1 MGQTT
6 IKSTA
11 LDFTAIKNNLKVFLS
26 QQDEFTDYNFEASGL
41 SSVLDVLAYNTH
53 YNGLIANFALNESY
67 LGTAQLRSSLVSLAE
82 GIGYIP
88 DSMNASQGILNLS
101 LNLESLTNRP
111 TVVTLASGF
120 KFDAVVD
127 GTSYVFQ
134 TQEEI
139 KARDNGS
146 GSYSF
151 TTADNIADIKVF
163 EGISTTKTFNITA
176 QTENA
181 AYIIPDEKIDIDTAI
196 VRSFETS
203 SSTAFVTFTDLRRA
217 TSLTSSSTVYILKE
231 TPKGQYELTFG
242 NRTVLGRSPVAG
254 NKVTVEYLSVSGADA
269 NGAKVFTPQSQVTVN
284 DQNFALQVST
294 VSNSFGGSDK
304 ETIES
309 IRTTAPFQYAT
320 QNRAVTAED
329 YATLV
334 QRNFGS
340 LLSDISSFGGEDAL
354 EPEFGVIFLSLLF
367 SNAIEND
374 TISGEAIKKATKD
387 SIVSLFKDLS
397 VASFDIKFTDP
408 IISFIETNVFF
419 QFNPNLTTLTE
430 NTIKDNVQ
438 NTVAQYFADNT
449 GKFKQSFRR
458 SNLLTLIDALSPA
471 ILSSRME
478 VKVQRRFTP
487 TLTAIQNHTLRYPQN
502 IADTDDVNFRVTST
516 PFSFSGKTCI
526 VRNRLNSNILE
537 VFDTVNTEVIV
548 DNVGSYT
555 TDTVS
560 IVGLQVDA
568 IPSGDTFIKVSV
580 VPENQSFVTPLRQDV
595 LNHDV
600 SNSLVEV
607 VEVDTNVL
615 N

>member
-340 LLSDISSFGGEDAL
+340 LLQDISSFGGEDAL

-374 TISGEAIKKATKD
+374 TISGEAIKQATKD

-430 NTIKDNVQ
+430 NTIKNNVQ

-458 SNLLTLIDALSPA
+458 SNLLTLIDAVSPA
-471 ILSSRME
+471 ILSSRMD
-478 VKVQRRFTP
+478 VKMQRRFTP
-487 TLTAIQNHTLRYPQN
+487 TLTAIQNHTLRYPQS
-502 IADTDDVNFRVTST
+502 IARADDENFRVTST
-516 PFSFSGKTCI
+516 PFTFNGKTCI
-526 VRNRLNSNILE
+526 IRNRLSSNILE
-537 VFDTVNTEVIV
+537 VFDTVNTEVEV
-548 DNVGSYT
+548 DNVGSYAE
-555 TDTVS
+555 DIVS
-560 IVGLQVDA
+560 IVGLQIDA
-568 IPSGDTFIKVSV
+568 IPSGDSFIKVSV
-580 VPENQSFVTPLRQDV
+580 VPDNQSFVTPLRQDV
-595 LNHDV
+595 LNHDIGK
-600 SNSLVEV
+600 SLVEV

>member
-88 DSMNASQGILNLS
+88 DSMNASQGIVNLS

-111 TVVTLASGF
+111 TVVTLASGV

-151 TTADNIADIKVF
+151 TTADNVADIKVF
-163 EGISTTKTFNITA
+163 EGTSTTKTFNITA

-196 VRSFETS
+196 VRSFETP
-203 SSTAFVTFTDLRRA
+203 SSTAFTTFTDLRKA

-231 TPKGQYELTFG
+231 TPKGEYEITFG
-242 NRTVLGRSPVAG
+242 NKTVLGRSPVAG

-269 NGAKVFTPQSQVTVN
+269 NGAKVFTPQNQVTVN

-340 LLSDISSFGGEDAL
+340 LLQDISSFGGEDAL

-374 TISGEAIKKATKD
+374 TISGEAIKQATKD

-458 SNLLTLIDALSPA
+458 SNLLTLIDSVSPA

-478 VKVQRRFTP
+478 VKMQRRFTP

-516 PFSFSGKTCI
+516 PFTFGGKTCI

-595 LNHDV
+595 INHDV

-607 VEVDTNVL
+607 VEVDVNVL

>member
-1 MGQTT
+1 M
-6 IKSTA
+6 
-11 LDFTAIKNNLKVFLS
+11 
-26 QQDEFTDYNFEASGL
+26 

-88 DSMNASQGILNLS
+88 DSMNASQGIVNLS

-111 TVVTLASGF
+111 TTVSLASGV
-120 KFDAVVD
+120 KFNAVVD
-127 GTSYVFQ
+127 GTTYVFQ

-139 KARDNGS
+139 VATDDGA

-151 TTADNIADIKVF
+151 TTADNVADIKIF
-163 EGISTTKTFNITA
+163 EGTSTTKTFNITA

-181 AYIIPDEKIDIDTAI
+181 AYIIPDQTIDIDTAI
-196 VRSFETS
+196 VRSFETPS
-203 SSTAFVTFTDLRRA
+203 SSSFTTFTDLRKT
-217 TSLTSSSTVYILKE
+217 TSLTSNSTVYILKE
-231 TPKGQYELTFG
+231 TPKGDYEITFG
-242 NRTVLGRSPVAG
+242 NKTVLGRSPVAG
-254 NKVTVEYLSVSGADA
+254 NKVTVEYLSVSGATA

-284 DQNFALQVST
+284 NENFALQVST
-294 VSNSFGGSDK
+294 VSNSFGGSEK
-304 ETIES
+304 ETEES

-340 LLSDISSFGGEDAL
+340 LLNDISSFGGEDAL

-367 SNAIEND
+367 SSAIEND
-374 TISGEAIKKATKD
+374 TVSGEAIKQATKD
-387 SIVSLFKDLS
+387 SIRNLFRDLS
-397 VASFDIKFTDP
+397 VASFDIKYTDP
-408 IISFIETNVFF
+408 VISFIETNVFF

-430 NTIKDNVQ
+430 NTIKNNVQ

-458 SNLLTLIDALSPA
+458 SNLLTLIDAVSPA

-478 VKVQRRFTP
+478 VKMQRRFTP
-487 TLTAIQNHTLRYPQN
+487 TLTAIQNHTLRYPQS
-502 IADTDDVNFRVTST
+502 IARADDENFRVTST
-516 PFSFSGKTCI
+516 PFTFNGKTCI
-526 VRNRLNSNILE
+526 IRNRLSSNILE
-537 VFDTVNTEVIV
+537 VFDTVNTEVEV
-548 DNVGSYT
+548 DNVGSYAE
-555 TDTVS
+555 DIVS
-560 IVGLQVDA
+560 IVGLQIDA
-568 IPSGDTFIKVSV
+568 IPSGDSFIKVSV
-580 VPENQSFVTPLRQDV
+580 VPDNQSFVTPLRHDL
-595 LNHDV
+595 LNHDIG
-600 SNSLVEV
+600 NSLVDV

>member
-88 DSMNASQGILNLS
+88 DSMNASQGIVNLS

-111 TVVTLASGF
+111 TVVTLASGV

-151 TTADNIADIKVF
+151 TTADNVADIKVF
-163 EGISTTKTFNITA
+163 EGTSTTKTFNITA

-196 VRSFETS
+196 VRSFETP
-203 SSTAFVTFTDLRRA
+203 SSTAFTTFTDLRKA

-231 TPKGQYELTFG
+231 TPKGEYEITFG
-242 NRTVLGRSPVAG
+242 NKTVLGRSPVAG

-269 NGAKVFTPQSQVTVN
+269 NGAKVFTPQNQVTVN

-340 LLSDISSFGGEDAL
+340 LLQDISSFGGEDAL

-374 TISGEAIKKATKD
+374 TISGEAIKQATKD

-458 SNLLTLIDALSPA
+458 SNLLTLIDSVSPA

-478 VKVQRRFTP
+478 VKMQRRFTP

-516 PFSFSGKTCI
+516 PFTSGGKTCI

-607 VEVDTNVL
+607 VEVDVNVL

>member
-88 DSMNASQGILNLS
+88 DSMNASQGIVTLS
-101 LNLESLTNRP
+101 LNLESLSNRP
-111 TVVTLASGF
+111 TTVTLASGV
-120 KFDAVVD
+120 KFNAVVD
-127 GTSYVFQ
+127 GISYVFQ

-139 KARDNGS
+139 TATDDGA
-146 GSYSF
+146 GSYAF
-151 TTADNIADIKVF
+151 TTADNIANIKVF
-163 EGISTTKTFNITA
+163 EGTSTTKTFNITA

-181 AYIIPDEKIDIDTAI
+181 AYIIPDTTIDIDTAI
-196 VRSFETS
+196 VRSFETPS
-203 SSTAFVTFTDLRRA
+203 SSSFTTFTDLRKA
-217 TSLTSSSTVYILKE
+217 TSLTSNSTVYILKE
-231 TPKGQYELTFG
+231 TPKGDYEITFG
-242 NRTVLGRSPVAG
+242 NKTVLGKSPVAG

-269 NGAKVFTPQSQVTVN
+269 NGAKVFTPQNQVTVN
-284 DQNFALQVST
+284 SQNFALQVAT

-329 YATLV
+329 YATLT

-340 LLSDISSFGGEDAL
+340 LLKDISSFGGEDAL

-367 SNAIEND
+367 SDAVEND
-374 TISGEAIKKATKD
+374 TVSGETIKQATKD
-387 SIVSLFKDLS
+387 SVTNLFKDLS
-397 VASFDIKFTDP
+397 VASFDIKYTDP
-408 IISFIETNVFF
+408 VISFVETNVFF

-438 NTVAQYFADNT
+438 NTIAQYFTDNT
-449 GKFKQSFRR
+449 GKFKESFRR
-458 SNLLTLIDALSPA
+458 SNLLTLIDAVSPA
-471 ILSSRME
+471 ILSSRLD
-478 VKVQRRFTP
+478 VKMQRRFTP

-502 IADTDDVNFRVTST
+502 IARTDDENFRVTST
-516 PFSFSGKTCI
+516 PFTFNGKTCI
-526 VRNRLNSNILE
+526 VRNRLSSNVLE
-537 VFDTVNTEVIV
+537 LFDTVNTEVV
-548 DNVGSYT
+548 TDNVGSYAN
-555 TDTVS
+555 DTVS
-560 IVGLQVDA
+560 IVGLQIDA
-568 IPSGDTFIKVSV
+568 IPSGDAFIKVSV
-580 VPENQSFVTPLRQDV
+580 VPDNQSFVTPLRQDV
-595 LNHDV
+595 INHDV
-600 SNSLVEV
+600 SKSLVEV

>member
-88 DSMNASQGILNLS
+88 DSMNASQGIINLS
-101 LNLESLTNRP
+101 LNLESLANRP
-111 TVVTLASGF
+111 TVVTLASGV
-120 KFDAVVD
+120 KFDTVVD

-163 EGISTTKTFNITA
+163 EGTSTTKTFNITA

-196 VRSFETS
+196 VRSFETP
-203 SSTAFVTFTDLRRA
+203 SSTAFTTFTDLRKA
-217 TSLTSSSTVYILKE
+217 TSLTSTSTVYILKE
-231 TPKGQYELTFG
+231 TPKGEYELTFG
-242 NRTVLGRSPVAG
+242 NKTVLGRSPVAG

-269 NGAKVFTPQSQVTVN
+269 NGAKVFTPQNQVTVN

-374 TISGEAIKKATKD
+374 TISGETIKQATKD

-478 VKVQRRFTP
+478 VKMQRRFTP

-516 PFSFSGKTCI
+516 PFTFSGKTCI

-607 VEVDTNVL
+607 VEVDVNVL

>member
-88 DSMNASQGILNLS
+88 DSMNASQGIVNLS

-111 TVVTLASGF
+111 TVVTLASGV

-163 EGISTTKTFNITA
+163 EGTSTTKTFNITA

-196 VRSFETS
+196 VRSFETP
-203 SSTAFVTFTDLRRA
+203 SSTAFTTFTDLRKA
-217 TSLTSSSTVYILKE
+217 TSLTSTSTVYILKE

-242 NRTVLGRSPVAG
+242 NKTVLGRSPVAG

-269 NGAKVFTPQSQVTVN
+269 NGAKVFTPQNQVTVN
-284 DQNFALQVST
+284 DQNFTLQVST

-304 ETIES
+304 ETMES

-374 TISGEAIKKATKD
+374 TISGEAIKQATKD

-458 SNLLTLIDALSPA
+458 SNLLTLIDSVSPA

-478 VKVQRRFTP
+478 VKMQRRFTP

-516 PFSFSGKTCI
+516 PFTFSGKTCI

-607 VEVDTNVL
+607 VEVDVNVL

>member
-88 DSMNASQGILNLS
+88 DSMNASQGIINLS

-111 TVVTLASGF
+111 TVVTLASGV

-139 KARDNGS
+139 SARDNGS

-163 EGISTTKTFNITA
+163 EGTSTTKTFNITA

-203 SSTAFVTFTDLRRA
+203 SSTAFVTFTDLRKA

-231 TPKGQYELTFG
+231 TPKGEYELTFG
-242 NRTVLGRSPVAG
+242 NKTVLGRSPVAG

-269 NGAKVFTPQSQVTVN
+269 NGAKVFTPQNQVTVN
-284 DQNFALQVST
+284 DQNFTLQVST

-304 ETIES
+304 ETMES

-374 TISGEAIKKATKD
+374 TISGETIKQATKD

-458 SNLLTLIDALSPA
+458 SNLLTLIDSVSPA

-478 VKVQRRFTP
+478 VKMQRRFTP

-516 PFSFSGKTCI
+516 PFTFSGKTCI

-607 VEVDTNVL
+607 VEVDVNVL

>member
-88 DSMNASQGILNLS
+88 DSMNASQGIVNLS

-111 TVVTLASGF
+111 TVVTLASGV

-151 TTADNIADIKVF
+151 TTADNVADIKVF
-163 EGISTTKTFNITA
+163 EGTSTTKTFNITA

-196 VRSFETS
+196 VRSFETP
-203 SSTAFVTFTDLRRA
+203 SSTAFTTFTDLRKA
-217 TSLTSSSTVYILKE
+217 TSLTSTSTVYILKE

-242 NRTVLGRSPVAG
+242 NKTVLGRSPVAG

-269 NGAKVFTPQSQVTVN
+269 NGAKVFTPQNQVTVN
-284 DQNFALQVST
+284 DQNFTLQVST

-304 ETIES
+304 ETMES

-374 TISGEAIKKATKD
+374 TISGEAIKQATKD

-458 SNLLTLIDALSPA
+458 SNLLTLIDSVSPA

-478 VKVQRRFTP
+478 VKMQRRFTP

-516 PFSFSGKTCI
+516 PFTSGGKTCI

-607 VEVDTNVL
+607 VEVDVNVL

>member
-88 DSMNASQGILNLS
+88 DSMNASQGIINLS

-111 TVVTLASGF
+111 TVVTLPSGV

-163 EGISTTKTFNITA
+163 EGTSTTKTFNITA

-196 VRSFETS
+196 VRSFETP
-203 SSTAFVTFTDLRRA
+203 SSTAFVTFTDLRKA
-217 TSLTSSSTVYILKE
+217 TSLTSGSTVYILKE

-242 NRTVLGRSPVAG
+242 NKTVLGRSPVAG

-284 DQNFALQVST
+284 DQNFTLQVST

-304 ETIES
+304 ETMES

-374 TISGEAIKKATKD
+374 TISGETIKQATKD

-458 SNLLTLIDALSPA
+458 SNLLTLIDSVSPA

-478 VKVQRRFTP
+478 VKMQRRFTP

-516 PFSFSGKTCI
+516 PFTFSGKTCI

-607 VEVDTNVL
+607 VEVDVNVL

>member
-88 DSMNASQGILNLS
+88 DSMNASQGIVNLS

-111 TVVTLASGF
+111 TVVTLASGV

-139 KARDNGS
+139 SARDNGS

-151 TTADNIADIKVF
+151 TTADNIADIKIF
-163 EGISTTKTFNITA
+163 EGTSTTKTFNITA

-196 VRSFETS
+196 VRSFETP
-203 SSTAFVTFTDLRRA
+203 SSTAFVTFTDLRKA
-217 TSLTSSSTVYILKE
+217 TSLTSGSTVYILKE

-242 NRTVLGRSPVAG
+242 NKTVLGRSPVAG

-269 NGAKVFTPQSQVTVN
+269 NDAKVFTPQSAVTVN
-284 DQNFALQVST
+284 NQQFSLQVST

-340 LLSDISSFGGEDAL
+340 LLQDISSFGGEDAL

-374 TISGEAIKKATKD
+374 TISGEAIKQATKD
-387 SIVSLFKDLS
+387 SIVNLFKDLS

-458 SNLLTLIDALSPA
+458 SNLLTLIDSVSPA

-478 VKVQRRFTP
+478 VKMQRRFTP
-487 TLTAIQNHTLRYPQN
+487 TLTALQNHTLRYPQN
-502 IADTDDVNFRVTST
+502 IASTDDVNFRVTST
-516 PFSFSGKTCI
+516 PFTFGGKTCI
-526 VRNRLNSNILE
+526 VRNRLSSNILE

-548 DNVGSYT
+548 DNVGSYA

-560 IVGLQVDA
+560 IVGLQVDS

-595 LNHDV
+595 INHDV

-607 VEVDTNVL
+607 VEVDVNVL

>member
-88 DSMNASQGILNLS
+88 DSMNASQGIVNLS

-111 TVVTLASGF
+111 TVVTLASGV

-139 KARDNGS
+139 SARDNGS

-163 EGISTTKTFNITA
+163 EGTSTTKTFNITA

-203 SSTAFVTFTDLRRA
+203 SSTAFVTFTDLRKA

-231 TPKGQYELTFG
+231 TPKGEYELTFG
-242 NRTVLGRSPVAG
+242 NKTVLGRSPVAG

-269 NGAKVFTPQSQVTVN
+269 NGAKVFTPQNQVTVN
-284 DQNFALQVST
+284 DQNFTLQVST

-304 ETIES
+304 ETMES

-374 TISGEAIKKATKD
+374 TISGEAIKQATKD

-458 SNLLTLIDALSPA
+458 SNLLTLIDSVSPA

-478 VKVQRRFTP
+478 VKMQRRFTP

-516 PFSFSGKTCI
+516 PFTFSGKTCI

-607 VEVDTNVL
+607 VEVDVNVL

>member
-88 DSMNASQGILNLS
+88 DSMNASQGIINLS
-101 LNLESLTNRP
+101 LNLESLANRP
-111 TVVTLASGF
+111 TVVTLASGV
-120 KFDAVVD
+120 KFDTVVD

-139 KARDNGS
+139 SARDNGS

-151 TTADNIADIKVF
+151 TTADNVADIKVF
-163 EGISTTKTFNITA
+163 EGTSTTKTFNITA

-196 VRSFETS
+196 VRSFETP
-203 SSTAFVTFTDLRRA
+203 SSTAFTTFTDLRKA
-217 TSLTSSSTVYILKE
+217 TSLTSTSTVYILKE
-231 TPKGQYELTFG
+231 TPKGEYEITFG
-242 NRTVLGRSPVAG
+242 NKTVLGRSPVAG
-254 NKVTVEYLSVSGADA
+254 NKVTVEYLSVSGETA
-269 NGAKVFTPQSQVTVN
+269 NGAKVFTPQNTVTVN
-284 DQNFALQVST
+284 SQNFTLQVST

-329 YATLV
+329 YATLT

-340 LLSDISSFGGEDAL
+340 LLKDISSFGGEDAL

-367 SNAIEND
+367 SDAVEND
-374 TISGEAIKKATKD
+374 TVSGEAIKQATKD
-387 SIVSLFKDLS
+387 SVVNLFKDLS

-478 VKVQRRFTP
+478 VKMQRRFTP

-516 PFSFSGKTCI
+516 PFTSGGKTCI
-526 VRNRLNSNILE
+526 VRNRLNSNVLE
-537 VFDTVNTEVIV
+537 VFDTVNAEVIV
-548 DNVGSYT
+548 DNVGSYA

-560 IVGLQVDA
+560 IVGLQIDA

>member
-88 DSMNASQGILNLS
+88 DSMNASQGIVNLS

-111 TVVTLASGF
+111 TVVTLASGV

-151 TTADNIADIKVF
+151 TTADNVADIKVF
-163 EGISTTKTFNITA
+163 EGTSTTKTFNITA

-196 VRSFETS
+196 VRSFETP
-203 SSTAFVTFTDLRRA
+203 SSTAFTTFTDLRKA
-217 TSLTSSSTVYILKE
+217 TSLTSTSTVYILKE
-231 TPKGQYELTFG
+231 TPKGEYELTFG
-242 NRTVLGRSPVAG
+242 NKTVLGRSPVAG

-269 NGAKVFTPQSQVTVN
+269 NGAKVFTPQNQVTVN

-340 LLSDISSFGGEDAL
+340 LLQDISSFGGEDAL

-374 TISGEAIKKATKD
+374 TISGEAIKQATKD

-478 VKVQRRFTP
+478 VKMQRRFTP

-607 VEVDTNVL
+607 VEVDVNVL

>member
-88 DSMNASQGILNLS
+88 DSMNASQGIINLS
-101 LNLESLTNRP
+101 LNLESLANRP
-111 TVVTLASGF
+111 TVVTLASGV
-120 KFDAVVD
+120 KFDTVVD

-139 KARDNGS
+139 SARDNGS

-151 TTADNIADIKVF
+151 TTADNVADIKIF
-163 EGISTTKTFNITA
+163 EGTSTTKTFNITA

-196 VRSFETS
+196 VRSFETP
-203 SSTAFVTFTDLRRA
+203 SSTAFTTFTDLRKA
-217 TSLTSSSTVYILKE
+217 TSLTSTSTVYILKE
-231 TPKGQYELTFG
+231 TPKGEYEITFG
-242 NRTVLGRSPVAG
+242 NKTVLGRSPVAG
-254 NKVTVEYLSVSGADA
+254 NKVTVEYLSVSGETA
-269 NGAKVFTPQSQVTVN
+269 NGAKVFTPQNTVTVN
-284 DQNFALQVST
+284 SQNFTLQVST

-329 YATLV
+329 YATLT

-340 LLSDISSFGGEDAL
+340 LLKDISSFGGEDAL

-367 SNAIEND
+367 SDAVEND
-374 TISGEAIKKATKD
+374 TVSGEAIKQATKD
-387 SIVSLFKDLS
+387 SVVNLFKDLS

-438 NTVAQYFADNT
+438 NTVAQYFTDNT

-478 VKVQRRFTP
+478 VKMQRRFTP

-516 PFSFSGKTCI
+516 PFTSGGKTCI
-526 VRNRLNSNILE
+526 VRNRLNSNVLE
-537 VFDTVNTEVIV
+537 VFDTVNAEVIV
-548 DNVGSYT
+548 DNVGSYA

>member
-88 DSMNASQGILNLS
+88 DSMNASQGIINLS

-111 TVVTLASGF
+111 TVVTLASGL

-139 KARDNGS
+139 SARDNGS

-163 EGISTTKTFNITA
+163 EGTSTTKTFNITA

-196 VRSFETS
+196 VRSFETP
-203 SSTAFVTFTDLRRA
+203 SSTAFTTFTDLRKA
-217 TSLTSSSTVYILKE
+217 TSLTSTSTVYILKE

-242 NRTVLGRSPVAG
+242 NKTVLGRSPVAG

-269 NGAKVFTPQSQVTVN
+269 NGAKVFTPQNQVTVN
-284 DQNFALQVST
+284 DQNFTLQVST

-304 ETIES
+304 ETMES

-374 TISGEAIKKATKD
+374 TISGETIKQATKD

-478 VKVQRRFTP
+478 VKMQRRFTP

-516 PFSFSGKTCI
+516 PFTFSGKTCI

-607 VEVDTNVL
+607 VEVDVNVL

>member
-88 DSMNASQGILNLS
+88 DSMNASQGIINLS
-101 LNLESLTNRP
+101 LNLESLANRP
-111 TVVTLASGF
+111 TVVTLASGV
-120 KFDAVVD
+120 KFDTVVD

-139 KARDNGS
+139 SARDNGS

-151 TTADNIADIKVF
+151 TTADNVADIKVF
-163 EGISTTKTFNITA
+163 EGTSTTKTFNITA

-196 VRSFETS
+196 VRSFETP
-203 SSTAFVTFTDLRRA
+203 SSTAFTTFTDLRKA
-217 TSLTSSSTVYILKE
+217 TSLTSTSTVYILKE
-231 TPKGQYELTFG
+231 TPKGEYEITFG
-242 NRTVLGRSPVAG
+242 NKTVLGRSPVAG
-254 NKVTVEYLSVSGADA
+254 NKVTVEYLSVSGETA
-269 NGAKVFTPQSQVTVN
+269 NGAKVFTPQNTVTVN
-284 DQNFALQVST
+284 SQNFTLQVST

-329 YATLV
+329 YATLT

-340 LLSDISSFGGEDAL
+340 LLKDISSFGGEDAL

-367 SNAIEND
+367 SDAVEND
-374 TISGEAIKKATKD
+374 TVSGEAIKQATKD
-387 SIVSLFKDLS
+387 SVVNLFKDLS

-438 NTVAQYFADNT
+438 NTVAQYFTDNT

-478 VKVQRRFTP
+478 VKMQRRFTP

-516 PFSFSGKTCI
+516 PFTSGGKTCI
-526 VRNRLNSNILE
+526 VRNRLNSNVLE
-537 VFDTVNTEVIV
+537 VFDTVNAEVIV
-548 DNVGSYT
+548 DNVGSYA